1 MAFLDT
7 HLVGVPVFTL
17 LCFSK
22 LSDLYFKVFKCQ
34 FVVEGFHKKP
44 KNKQPPP
51 KLCIPGPLCVFNE
64 ELQQREGFSLAF
76 RETWG

>member
-1 MAFLDT
+1 MAFLDA
-7 HLVGVPVFTL
+7 HLVGVPVFIL

-44 KNKQPPP
+44 KNKQPPQNYVYQD
-51 KLCIPGPLCVFNE
+51 LCV
-64 ELQQREGFSLAF
+64 SLMKSCNNVRAF
-76 RETWG
+76 L